1 MLTSA
6 CLTVWPYIADLL
18 MLMLH
23 VVTLYILP
31 YNSFK
36 QCGTQSVVTFAS
48 AGAAQIHRIDGG
60 DVMTSIQSL
69 CAFHPALPVLAG
81 INSSGRCHVFR

>member
-1 MLTSA
+1 MLDVICNHSLDYSCCHAMYASYVYA
-6 CLTVWPYIADLL
+6 CTNCA
-18 MLMLH
+18 
-23 VVTLYILP
+23 TA
-31 YNSFK
+31 
-36 QCGTQSVVTFAS
+36 AS